1 MKRSPPGR
9 PVEDPRIRLPGGR
22 FVEFMTTGIE
32 MHAPLVLRIARPTI

>member
-1 MKRSPPGR
+1 MSLPGR

-32 MHAPLVLRIARPTI
+32 MHFTSIDRRPII